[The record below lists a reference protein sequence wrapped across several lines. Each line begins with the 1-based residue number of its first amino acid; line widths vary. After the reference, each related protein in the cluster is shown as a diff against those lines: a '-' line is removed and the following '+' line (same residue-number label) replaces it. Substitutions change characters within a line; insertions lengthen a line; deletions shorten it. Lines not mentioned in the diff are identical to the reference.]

1 MLKLNKEDKKQRAL
15 DSAFTANCTLI
26 LAIMYCREIN
36 TMRKQKQQP
45 TVTATKKNTE
55 RHKIK
60 IYG

>member
-1 MLKLNKEDKKQRAL
+1 
-15 DSAFTANCTLI
+15 
-26 LAIMYCREIN
+26 MYCREIN